1 MKNRKRMDVSD
12 LALEL
17 KSRENMDD
25 SDLALERAV
34 QLLDRESESSD
45 IEVDSQA
52 DCSVYSEGV
61 VNSLDLYT
69 PSMANPAYGVC
80 RRGSLLNSGSEDS
93 ASMSSF
99 CTE

>member
-1 MKNRKRMDVSD
+1 
-12 LALEL
+12 
-17 KSRENMDD
+17 MDD

-52 DCSVYSEGV
+52 DCSVSVYSDGV
-61 VNSLDLYT
+61 LTNLDLYNT